1 MVPFI
6 TEQVWQELIRVAN
19 PTAAPSVHLTD
30 FPVANTTLINRDLN
44 KQVAMT
50 RRVVELGRA
59 ARAESG
65 VKIRQPLQRAL
76 ISASGW
82 ASLPLEMKEQIS
94 DELNVIDLADIADAD
109 GDLVDV
115 SIKANFKSLG
125 AKYGKSVQDVAKL
138 VAVAEPVALVKTLR
152 AQATTTLGEFE
163 ISLDD
168 LVVTE
173 VPKSGWMVASHDG
186 ESVALDLELT
196 PTLIAAGHVREVIRA
211 IQERRKS
218 DGFDIS
224 DRISITWN
232 ATDEIAVTI
241 ESSIAHIS
249 EEVLA
254 TSSSR
259 DNGMAVSDAELGF
272 VFAISKA

>member
-1 MVPFI
+1 
-6 TEQVWQELIRVAN
+6 
-19 PTAAPSVHLTD
+19 
-30 FPVANTTLINRDLN
+30 
-44 KQVAMT
+44 
-50 RRVVELGRA
+50 
-59 ARAESG
+59 
-65 VKIRQPLQRAL
+65 
-76 ISASGW
+76 
-82 ASLPLEMKEQIS
+82 
-94 DELNVIDLADIADAD
+94 
-109 GDLVDV
+109 
-115 SIKANFKSLG
+115 
-125 AKYGKSVQDVAKL
+125 
-138 VAVAEPVALVKTLR
+138 
-152 AQATTTLGEFE
+152 
-163 ISLDD
+163 
-168 LVVTE
+168 
-173 VPKSGWMVASHDG
+173 MVASHDG

-232 ATDEIAVTI
+232 ANDEIASTI

-249 EEVLA
+249 DEVLA